1 MTSWISST
9 PETVFHDVCA
19 AQSRDVRIA
28 ALPSIPTLIIVPT
41 SRQREDVL
49 IQWAR
54 AHGRGEP
61 PTIMTMAGLYRA
73 LAPQVLEIVPRILP
87 DSSVE
92 VLLQHAMDVCDL
104 PRGSVRLR
112 ASRIVRWA
120 QELRSPAWL
129 RDAAARHPSNRGARQ
144 LATAARIWES
154 YEDLLGSRA
163 ADRGTYSRRIV
174 DGVRVSNCNA
184 LRAPSGDAI
193 SHCLVIDTHG
203 VTGVD
208 AELLQSLATSGWDI
222 AVQFAPEVPSLD
234 DERVSRTERDM
245 QWFVAQGWHI
255 GAHRAVALPESERCI
270 VPCTTRADEVRR
282 AVALCKEAASK
293 GVACTSMAITVP
305 GDQRYVDRLRQACA
319 ESGVPVHTGS
329 TQSLALTHTA
339 SLLHACCRVLTGGWL
354 REDVERVVREPL
366 VRDLV
371 RNGPALLVIAREER
385 IVGGGGVDEW
395 VARIEQ
401 RHSDMR
407 ALAEREGDDNDH
419 AKRNA
424 GRYAY
429 ALRTLRDL
437 RVMLDAPTH
446 GMMDVDRFVSI
457 LLTRIA
463 VGIDLEQRSAEH
475 EPWAFAAIRDAC
487 SAYMAVHRDHELPAC
502 SFATHLHR
510 WWTIIRAT
518 EVASTERA
526 RMGVRIVRPAELRG
540 MAYELVVAV
549 GCIEGEYPRTT
560 VNQLDE
566 DVVPDVQRHLTWESL
581 ADIAFAVAP
590 GGTLV
595 CTYPTT
601 LDGSPVLPST
611 PLDALGTLRVGS
623 SRWRSADPDVTCI
636 VHPRDLRVNPAH
648 APVMRTSQDGDV
660 RILLHEEAQRVLQD
674 DLARPI
680 SPSRLDVVIQ
690 CPYRFFAQ
698 SLLRLDDLDIDDV
711 RLSPL
716 ERGNLLHDIV
726 DRWYR
731 RLRTVADVELTQSGL
746 RSAAINLLS
755 TPFDEQWHLLR
766 KVVDEVLEEQSH
778 VHAFAP
784 VERRALIGDDATP
797 GLLKRWLA
805 LERDDQ
811 QTSGFMPV
819 LFEQEI
825 EIEIELPVDDRT
837 VRVPVKTRIDRI
849 DIREVQGALHV
860 AVVDYKSSLSGSF
873 STTNVHRGLASQMP
887 MYLAAVRTWFAHH
900 GIDVAPEAAVYRA
913 FGTALQAP
921 DKLERRVV
929 LADMG
934 SPMVQLVSKRAKA
947 VHTPLLETLDSI
959 LQLLQPGVEQLQSG
973 MYPVRPLKA
982 ACDTCR
988 VTHVCRKD
996 HWGILVAT
1004 TVEEE
1009 CHDEEG

>member
-9 PETVFHDVCA
+9 LESVFHDVCA
-19 AQSRDVRIA
+19 ASSRDLRGA
-28 ALPSIPTLIIVPT
+28 ALPDVPAIVIVPT
-41 SRQREDVL
+41 SRQRDDVL

-54 AHGRGEP
+54 TNGRGEP
-61 PTIMTMAGLYRA
+61 PVLMTMAGLYRA
-73 LAPQVLEIVPRILP
+73 LAPQVLDVVPRILP
-87 DSSVE
+87 DSSVD
-92 VLLQHAMDVCDL
+92 VLLQHAMDVCEL

-120 QELRSPAWL
+120 QELRSPLWL

-144 LATAARIWES
+144 LATAARIWEA
-154 YEDLLGSRA
+154 YEQLLGSRA

-174 DGVRVSNCNA
+174 EAVRGTDCKA
-184 LRAPSGDAI
+184 LLTPMGDAI
-193 SHCLVIDTHG
+193 SHCLVVDTHG

-208 AELLQSLATSGWDI
+208 AELLQALAAQGWDI

-245 QWFVAQGWHI
+245 QWFVAQGWHV
-255 GAHRAVALPESERCI
+255 GAHRSAVLPDSERCI
-270 VPCTTRADEVRR
+270 VPCSTRADEVRR
-282 AVALCKEAASK
+282 AVALCKEAALS
-293 GVACTSMAITVP
+293 GVACTSMAITIP
-305 GDQRYVDRLRQACA
+305 GDQRYVDRLRQAFA
-319 ESGVPVHTGS
+319 ESGVSVHTSS
-329 TQSLALTHTA
+329 TRSLARTHTA
-339 SLLHACCRVLTGGWL
+339 SLLHACCRVLAGGWH

-395 VARIEQ
+395 IARIEQ
-401 RHSDMR
+401 RHSDML
-407 ALAEREGDDNDH
+407 AQAERDGDESDH
-419 AKRNA
+419 AQRNA
-424 GRYAY
+424 RRYAY
-429 ALRTLRDL
+429 ALRTVRELRAI
-437 RVMLDAPTH
+437 LDVQIH
-446 GMMDVDRFVSI
+446 GTMDSDRFASI

-463 VGIDLEQRSAEH
+463 AGIELERRCAEH
-475 EPWAFAAIRDAC
+475 EPAAFAAIRDAT

-518 EVASTERA
+518 EIADAQRA
-526 RMGVRIVRPAELRG
+526 RTGVRIVRPAELRG
-540 MAYELVVAV
+540 TAYDLVVAV

-560 VNQLDE
+560 LNQLDE
-566 DVVPDVQRHLTWESL
+566 DVVPDVQRHLAWESL

-611 PLDALGTLRVGS
+611 SLDALGQLRVGS
-623 SRWRSADPDVTCI
+623 SRWRSADPNVRII
-636 VHPRDLRVNPAH
+636 VHPRDLRVDPAQ
-648 APVMRTSQDGDV
+648 APHLQTLQDGDV
-660 RILLHEEAQRVLQD
+660 RTLVHADAQRVLQE

-680 SPSRLDVVIQ
+680 SPSRLDVAIQ

-726 DRWYR
+726 YRWYR
-731 RLRTVADVELTQSGL
+731 RLRMDANVELTQVGL
-746 RSAAINLLS
+746 RSAAINLLRS
-755 TPFDEQWHLLR
+755 PFDEQWKMLVD
-766 KVVDEVLEEQSH
+766 VVDEVLDDQSH
-778 VHAFAP
+778 IHAFAP
-784 VERRALIGDDATP
+784 VERRALIGDESTP

-811 QTSGFMPV
+811 EASGFMPV

-825 EIEIELPVDDRT
+825 DVEIELPSDDGT
-837 VRVPVKTRIDRI
+837 MIVPVKARIDRI

-860 AVVDYKSSLSGSF
+860 AVVDYKSSLSSSF
-873 STTNVHRGLASQMP
+873 STANVHRGHASQMP
-887 MYLAAVRTWFAHH
+887 IYLAAVRTWFAQH
-900 GIDVAPEAAVYRA
+900 GITVAPEAAVYRA

-934 SPMVQLVSKRAKA
+934 SPMVYLTNKRAKA
-947 VHTPLLETLDSI
+947 VHTPLSQTLDDI
-959 LQLLQPGVEQLQSG
+959 LQLLHPGIAQLQSG
-973 MYPVRPLKA
+973 IYPVRPLKS

-988 VTHVCRKD
+988 VSHVCRKD
-996 HWGILVAT
+996 HWGTLVAT
-1004 TVEEE
+1004 TLEEE
-1009 CHDEEG
+1009 RHDEEG